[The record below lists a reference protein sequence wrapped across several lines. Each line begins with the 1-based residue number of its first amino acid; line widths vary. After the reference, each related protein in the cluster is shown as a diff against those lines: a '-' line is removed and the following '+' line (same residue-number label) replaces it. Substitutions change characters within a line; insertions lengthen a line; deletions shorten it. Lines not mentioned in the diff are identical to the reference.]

1 MQGQR
6 AGLDSIK
13 PLASG
18 TNLVT
23 FSSNVQVYVCPAGI
37 NGGVSQ
43 TYCKSY
49 GVQPDGTVTAAVPGG
64 RVNQAAAAGL
74 RSWVRSMVTGPLLWT
89 PTGTRTLAPGG
100 ALTLVPTAAKSVRR
114 GSPVTTRLG

>member
-43 TYCKSY
+43 TYCAPY

-64 RVNQAAAAGL
+64 RVNRAAAAGFL
-74 RSWVRSMVTGPLLWT
+74 SWVRWMVTGPLLGI
-89 PTGTRTLAPGG
+89 PTGTRTVVPGAP
-100 ALTLVPTAAKSVRR
+100 LTVVPTAAKSVRR
-114 GSPVTTRLG
+114 GSQV